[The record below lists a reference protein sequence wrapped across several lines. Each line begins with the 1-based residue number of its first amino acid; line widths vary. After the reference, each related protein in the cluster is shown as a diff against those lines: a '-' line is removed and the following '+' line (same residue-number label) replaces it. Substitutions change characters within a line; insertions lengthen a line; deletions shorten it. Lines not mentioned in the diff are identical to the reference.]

1 MHRFTEQVKLAPRR
15 IHIDIYLLYMNII
28 KQNHFIH
35 FKEQAFPKHSL
46 QKKGHEPLRRRITTS
61 LSCLF
66 SIEYAAAP
74 YPRTLPTRNGI
85 G

>member
-35 FKEQAFPKHSL
+35 FKEQAFPKHISSKIGEGSWPAYPVFSL
-46 QKKGHEPLRRRITTS
+46 LNTRLPPTL
-61 LSCLF
+61 
-66 SIEYAAAP
+66 AP
-74 YPRTLPTRNGI
+74 CPPVTVSGK
-85 G
+85 

>member
-46 QKKGHEPLRRRITTS
+46 QKSEKDHGQPI
-61 LSCLF
+61 LSFL
-66 SIEYAAAP
+66 Y
-74 YPRTLPTRNGI
+74 
-85 G
+85 

>member
-28 KQNHFIH
+28 KQNYLIH

-46 QKKGHEPLRRRITTS
+46 QKKGP
-61 LSCLF
+61 
-66 SIEYAAAP
+66 
-74 YPRTLPTRNGI
+74 
-85 G
+85 